1 MSEGK
6 IRIRLPMPLLDEL
19 VKKDFAGGGLATR
32 VFSAVLVMAL
42 TQFRSMSFEEL
53 QETFADTTSRR
64 LKLTLNRLIR
74 DGWVEQAED
83 GGYTVS
89 DRVRQI
95 YREYEVGGS

>member
-19 VKKDFAGGGLATR
+19 VKKDFAGGGLATN
-32 VFSAVLVMAL
+32 VFSAILVTAL
-42 TQFRSMSFEEL
+42 TQFRPMSFQEL
-53 QETFADTTSRR
+53 EETFEESTSRR
-64 LKLTLNRLIR
+64 IRLTLNRLVR

-83 GGYTVS
+83 GYTVS

>member
-19 VKKDFAGGGLATR
+19 VKKDFAGGGLATN
-32 VFSAVLVMAL
+32 VFSAILVTAL
-42 TQFRSMSFEEL
+42 TQFRPMSFQEL
-53 QETFADTTSRR
+53 EETFEESTPRR
-64 LKLTLNRLIR
+64 IKLTLNRLIR

-83 GGYTVS
+83 GYTVS